1 MERPDAELRTQ
12 GVFSLAPHMA
22 VKCMAVKCMAVKCMA
37 VKCMDVKCM
46 DVKHMNANSF
56 PFS

>member
-22 VKCMAVKCMAVKCMA
+22 VKCMAVKCM
-37 VKCMDVKCM
+37 DVKCM

>member
-1 MERPDAELRTQ
+1 MECPDAELRTQ

-22 VKCMAVKCMAVKCMA
+22 VKY
-37 VKCMDVKCM
+37 M